1 MVGFESSE
9 FVRILQRYLFRE
21 VLQAWIAVT
30 LVLLIILLSN
40 QLASVLS
47 RAANGDITRNVVA
60 VLLWLA
66 SIQQLLLL
74 LPIGLFL
81 AIMLALGRLYHESE
95 MAAMQACGVG
105 DDRVFKPVLVLSVF
119 AALILA
125 GLAFVVVP
133 DTAKQIQ
140 SIRDEALR
148 QARFAS
154 LQPGKFTRL
163 SGGNIAFYA
172 ERVDRQGI
180 LHNVY
185 AEQREGDKL
194 QVMQSARAEQ
204 LGVGTAEQTF
214 VLYDGE
220 RYEGVPGDAQ
230 FRIIRFVEMRIP
242 IRLPQVAG
250 SRVNAEMKSTYELWA
265 SRDLAD
271 RAELHT
277 RIASPVMV
285 LMLSFL
291 AVPMARLRPRQG
303 RYARFGHFLL
313 AYFAYQYLLL
323 VGKVWIERGFTP
335 EVLGL
340 WWVHGLVLAVALWWW
355 RRRGALQFGVR
366 RAAGVAA

>member
-1 MVGFESSE
+1 M
-9 FVRILQRYLFRE
+9 RILERYVFRE

-47 RAANGDITRNVVA
+47 RAANGEVTREVVA

-66 SIQQLLLL
+66 SIRQLLML

-105 DDRVFKPVLVLSVF
+105 DGQVLRPVLLLTTL
-119 AALILA
+119 AALVLT

-133 DTAKQIQ
+133 DTANRIQ
-140 SIRDEALR
+140 SIRDAALR

-154 LQPGKFTRL
+154 LQPGKFTKL
-163 SGGNIAFYA
+163 SDSNIAFYA
-172 ERVDRQGI
+172 ESVDERGI

-185 AEQREGDKL
+185 AEQREGQKL

-220 RYEGVPGDAQ
+220 RYEGVPGDTR
-230 FRIIRFVEMRIP
+230 FRIIRFAEMHIP

-250 SRVNAEMKSTYELWA
+250 SRVNAEMKNTRALLDSTE
-265 SRDLAD
+265 LAD
-271 RAELHT
+271 RAELHA
-277 RIASPVMV
+277 RIASPLMV
-285 LMLSFL
+285 LVLSVL
-291 AVPMARLRPRQG
+291 AVPLARLRPRQG
-303 RYARFGHFLL
+303 RYAKFAHFIIV
-313 AYFAYQYLLL
+313 YFAYQYLLL
-323 VGKVWIERGFTP
+323 VGKVWLERGLIP
-335 EVLGL
+335 EVFGL
-340 WWVHGLVLAVALWWW
+340 WWVHGLALALMLWLWMRQGGLGFRVPRSAAAVA
-355 RRRGALQFGVR
+355 
-366 RAAGVAA
+366 